1 VIESEP
7 TGRVVVVTVTVPLE
21 EVMVPLPS
29 VTPPLVMV
37 MVPVGPT
44 GTEAVM
50 VTVWPKMLEPDV
62 LAVTAGVALLT
73 TWTSA
78 FEVSEANFAVI
89 VCEPT
94 RSVEVVSV
102 AALPEIAPVPMVV
115 EPSRKVTSPVLP
127 EGKVAVKVIDC
138 V

>member
-1 VIESEP
+1 
-7 TGRVVVVTVTVPLE
+7 
-21 EVMVPLPS
+21 
-29 VTPPLVMV
+29 MV